1 MESEYYQGIFYMI
14 VANVIMITS
23 NFVVR
28 DYDIRAVDAILAA
41 GLVKFTLSLLFIVF
55 THNSCSREIMNSIL
69 KLINKSEYNE
79 IGKREDEQSSLRE
92 VVLASNLEERK
103 WIFLFGI
110 CDAIN
115 ETTRL
120 AAIHFI
126 PVSDFTLYAT
136 TVVIFTYIFG
146 YFMIGIK
153 PTILKTLPCLMLLI
167 GISLTIKP
175 IFIFS
180 NDNLNRRIWRTGKKI
195 VPQSDSMNDSLYW
208 IGILISLTYS
218 VASGIK
224 RNIPK
229 KCANVQCVSFLLWS
243 GFCILVTGVVSY
255 YVQEM
260 QTGITNSSSLS
271 HVKCLMIPGLGVAS
285 SAFHLLS
292 VYANKI
298 GCPVVNSVIR
308 RSEILFV
315 IFVTIVY
322 FKEYPDNIEAI
333 GYCIVLISVSLK
345 IAVDKIDL

>member
-1 MESEYYQGIFYMI
+1 MI
-14 VANVIMITS
+14 VANVLIIAS

-28 DYDIRAVDAILAA
+28 GYGVQAVDAILAA

-69 KLINKSEYNE
+69 KLTNKSEYDE
-79 IGKREDEQSSLRE
+79 IGKREDEQSSLRK

-103 WIFLFGI
+103 WIFLFGV

-146 YFMIGIK
+146 YLMIGIK

-167 GISLTIKP
+167 GISLAVKP

-180 NDNLNRRIWRTGKKI
+180 NDIMNTRIWRAGEKI
-195 VPQSDSMNDSLYW
+195 VPQSGSKNSLYL

-224 RNIPK
+224 RIIPK
-229 KCANVQCVSFLLWS
+229 KCANVQCASFLLWS
-243 GFCILVTGVVSY
+243 GFCVLVTGIVSY
-255 YVQEM
+255 CILEM
-260 QTGITNSSSLS
+260 QSGITNSSGLS
-271 HVKCLMIPGLGVAS
+271 FVKFLMIAGLGVAS

-298 GCPVVNSVIR
+298 GCPVINSVIR
-308 RSEILFV
+308 RSELLFV

-333 GYCIVLISVSLK
+333 GYCIVLVSVSLK

>member
-14 VANVIMITS
+14 VANVIIITS

-28 DYDIRAVDAILAA
+28 DYGIRAVDAILAA

-55 THNSCSREIMNSIL
+55 THNKCSREVMNSLL
-69 KLINKSEYNE
+69 KLKDKSEYNE
-79 IGKREDEQSSLRE
+79 IDKRDDKEYSIRE

-110 CDAIN
+110 CDAIH

-146 YFMIGIK
+146 YLMIGMK
-153 PTILKTLPCLMLLI
+153 PTIIKTLPCLMLLI
-167 GISLTIKP
+167 GISLAVKP

-180 NDNLNRRIWRTGKKI
+180 NDNMNKRISRTGEKI
-195 VPQSDSMNDSLYW
+195 VLQSGSKNSMYW
-208 IGILISLTYS
+208 IGIFISLTYS

-224 RNIPK
+224 RIIPK
-229 KCANVQCVSFLLWS
+229 KCASVQCASFLLWS
-243 GFCILVTGVVSY
+243 GFCTLVTGIVSY
-255 YVQEM
+255 CILEM
-260 QTGITNSSSLS
+260 HRGIAKNSSLGL
-271 HVKCLMIPGLGVAS
+271 VKFLMIAGLGVAS

-298 GCPVVNSVIR
+298 GCPVINSVIR
-308 RSEILFV
+308 RSELLFV

-333 GYCIVLISVSLK
+333 GYCIVLVSVSLK